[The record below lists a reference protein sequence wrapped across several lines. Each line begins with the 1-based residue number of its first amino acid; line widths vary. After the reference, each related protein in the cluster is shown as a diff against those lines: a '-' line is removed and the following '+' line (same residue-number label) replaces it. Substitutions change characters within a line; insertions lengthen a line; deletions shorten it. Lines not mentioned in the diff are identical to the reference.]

1 MAGNVMT
8 LLSFMIGAFSF
19 LVFCQVQNSNA
30 YPTGAVISAC
40 GDMTPNHGFS
50 AQTSVSPYSITVSS
64 AFYQPGQQMTVTIS
78 TNTGSLA
85 LKGILLQAR
94 RTGTDQI
101 IGTWSLLGTTGF
113 QTLACSGA
121 NSAVTHTSNAD
132 KPAAFQFRWT
142 PPDVNGDD
150 IYMTATFVQTMPVFW
165 VAERTSNIQLETC
178 NANGAKLCG
187 ANGNCESL
195 IGGGINCVCEE
206 GYTGILCTM
215 GPCDSDPCVN
225 GGTCTYSAGDTTFTC
240 SCPPPL
246 GGPTCQTVQDLCNGN
261 LCENEA
267 GCTSAPG
274 ANPPY
279 TCQCQAGFSGFFC
292 GTDNCI
298 TNNDWICNNGTC
310 ETIQGGGIRCNC
322 FEGFTGTVCD
332 QKSTTTTPC
341 NPDPCKNEG
350 VCAIR
355 GDTWYTCT
363 CPATYVGTNCDIPA
377 PCNPSLCEN
386 GGTCTVTD
394 VESYSCACPPL
405 YTGINCQ
412 TSVTSSGDTFPPVV
426 SNCPSDIVRTVPAGT
441 VALMVSWVEPTAND
455 NVGVQTF
462 ESSVPSGTNFPA
474 DTTTNVQYTATDF
487 SGNSD
492 TSCSFTVRVT
502 TEADITPPTVEGCPT
517 DIVHTVTPGTSSRPV
532 TWNEPTATDDGSGLE
547 SFTSSA
553 TSGTNFP
560 ADTTTTVVYRAV
572 DNAGNE
578 DRSCEFTVR
587 IITSSNGA
595 DTVPPIIT
603 NCPADIV
610 ITALPGQQG
619 VEASWIAPS
628 ASDSS
633 GVLSL
638 TPNIPSGTTFSVG
651 FTATIVYTA
660 TDNLGNTDDT
670 TCRFTIT
677 ILSSSGPSVDTT
689 PPTVNNCPLD
699 FTINANAEEQVA
711 PVTWSSPTAF
721 DASGVAS
728 ITSIPVSGSLLPVGE
743 ATIVT
748 FSVADNV
755 GNIDISCRFVATVA
769 ASSSADTT
777 LPTITGCPGDITDT
791 ALPGDNTL
799 SVTWDEPQAS
809 DASGIQSFTPN
820 IQSGFNFPT
829 GRTINVVYTAVDNA
843 GNIQRCGFTVTVNAA
858 SDPCTSSPCQNDGT
872 CLPSGTGFVCMCPIS
887 HTGRLCDVPIVNP
900 CSSTPCQS
908 GGQCNAADDFS
919 SFTCQCVLPYTGTT
933 CNQSPCDSNPCLNG
947 GACGITATGYMCN
960 CPPTHTGERCG
971 DIAPCGLSPCKNNG
985 ICTNDGS
992 TFSCSCPDP
1001 FTGLTCVETKQDCRT
1016 ATACQN
1022 DGNCLINQGTG
1033 VYQCVCPVN
1042 AMGEFCEILTPD
1054 CTNSLPCQNGGTCAL
1069 VLTSYQCQCTPLFE
1083 GDQCGLDITD
1093 CRSPDNSCVNGG
1105 TCMLQSGIYACVCPE
1120 FFQLPRCIVEL
1131 TGCLRDPCQN
1141 GGTCAF
1147 NQNGD
1152 LVCECP
1158 GGYAGP
1164 QCESAITCESSP
1176 CQNGGTCFES
1186 GFGAGYICQCPTN
1199 FTGLVCE
1206 TEKCT
1211 PSTCQNGGTC
1221 IDDTTGFNCQCPAGY
1236 SGDRCDTPDSASPC
1250 DSSPCGGNGATC
1262 LEDGNSQ
1269 SYICICPPGRSPPNC
1284 DGQVQT
1290 CSSSPCQNGGTCS
1303 GDANGYTC
1311 QCPVG
1316 YNGVNCQNPVQ
1327 TCSSSPCQNGG
1338 TCSGDANGYT
1348 CQCPVGYNGVNCQ
1361 NPACDSSPCQND
1373 GTCSGDANGYTCQ
1386 CPVGFDGVNCENTVL
1401 PCESSPCLNGA
1412 TCHNLA
1418 DVLKDLPYSCMCAP
1432 GFNGPSCENVL
1443 NCSSSPC
1450 QNGGMCMEEANGYTC
1465 QCPSMYT
1472 GTNCEVVLPCESSS
1486 PCLNGATC
1494 QNIEDVMNNLPY
1506 TCMCAPGFDGPICD
1520 NESVTCD
1527 DDPCEPGGTCIPLDV
1542 LNQLGLF
1549 YTCFCPDKSSGPN
1562 CTVLTTPASTTTV
1575 TTTTPTPTTTSPT
1588 TPSTELNRTT
1598 PTTEPTTPTT
1608 MLTTSATPELSTPN
1622 DTTCLNGMNCVNG
1635 MCLNAKCDCDD
1646 GYEGD
1651 YCESEIDLCG
1661 LDNPCMN
1668 NGDCITTLGS
1678 YACNCQNGFTGL
1690 RCTIGTDPNDTFTD
1704 DLLLPVWWIVI
1715 IAVIALLIVILL
1727 FIVACTCNL
1736 SSPKGDKEP
1745 LA

>member
-412 TSVTSSGDTFPPVV
+412 TS
-426 SNCPSDIVRTVPAGT
+426 
-441 VALMVSWVEPTAND
+441 
-455 NVGVQTF
+455 
-462 ESSVPSGTNFPA
+462 
-474 DTTTNVQYTATDF
+474 
-487 SGNSD
+487 
-492 TSCSFTVRVT
+492 
-502 TEADITPPTVEGCPT
+502 
-517 DIVHTVTPGTSSRPV
+517 
-532 TWNEPTATDDGSGLE
+532 
-547 SFTSSA
+547 
-553 TSGTNFP
+553 
-560 ADTTTTVVYRAV
+560 
-572 DNAGNE
+572 
-578 DRSCEFTVR
+578 
-587 IITSSNGA
+587 
-595 DTVPPIIT
+595 
-603 NCPADIV
+603 
-610 ITALPGQQG
+610 
-619 VEASWIAPS
+619 
-628 ASDSS
+628 
-633 GVLSL
+633 
-638 TPNIPSGTTFSVG
+638 
-651 FTATIVYTA
+651 
-660 TDNLGNTDDT
+660 
-670 TCRFTIT
+670 
-677 ILSSSGPSVDTT
+677 
-689 PPTVNNCPLD
+689 
-699 FTINANAEEQVA
+699 
-711 PVTWSSPTAF
+711 
-721 DASGVAS
+721 
-728 ITSIPVSGSLLPVGE
+728 
-743 ATIVT
+743 
-748 FSVADNV
+748 
-755 GNIDISCRFVATVA
+755 
-769 ASSSADTT
+769 ADTT

-887 HTGRLCDVPIVNP
+887 HTGRLCDVPIDFCLQANACINGGTCVSESEGFRCICPSTHAGVNCQNVNP

>member
-1 MAGNVMT
+1 M
-8 LLSFMIGAFSF
+8 
-19 LVFCQVQNSNA
+19 
-30 YPTGAVISAC
+30 VIL
-40 GDMTPNHGFS
+40 HL
-50 AQTSVSPYSITVSS
+50 
-64 AFYQPGQQMTVTIS
+64 TIS
-78 TNTGSLA
+78 RNTDSPA
-85 LKGILLQAR
+85 FKGILLQAR
-94 RTGTDQI
+94 RTDTDQI
-101 IGTWSLLGTTGF
+101 IGTWSLAGTTGF
-113 QTLACSGA
+113 QTLACNGA
-121 NSAVTHTSNAD
+121 NSAVTHTNNDD
-132 KPAAFQFRWT
+132 KPAAFQLNWT
-142 PPDVNGDD
+142 PPDVIGAD
-150 IYMTATFVQTMPVFW
+150 IYVTATFVQTRPVFW
-165 VAERTSNIQLETC
+165 VAERTSDIQDTC
-178 NANGAKLCG
+178 NANGANLCG

-195 IGGGINCVCEE
+195 IGGGINCICEE

-246 GGPTCQTVQDLCNGN
+246 GGPTCQTEIDPCANNSCENGATCNPMPNSVNYTCECVIGFSGERCETEINPCDNNSCENGASCNTVVGFITNYTCECPTGFRGEFCEMEIDPCANNSCANGATCKPMPNSVNYTCECVIGFSGERCKTEINPCDNNSCENGASCNTVVGSITNYTCECPTGFSGKFCELEIDPCANNSCENGATCKPMPNSVNYTCECVIGFSGERCEIEINPCDNNSCENGASCNTVVGSITNYTCECPTGFNGKFCELEINPCDNNSCENGASCNTVVGSITNYTCECPTGFSGKFCELEINPCDNNSCENGASCNTVVGSITNYTCECPTGFSGKFCELEIDPCANNSCANGATCNPMPNSVNYTCECVIGFSGERCETEINPCDNNSCENGASCNKVVGSITNYTCECPTGFRGEFCELEIDPCANNSCANGATCKPMPNSVNYTCECVIGFSGERCEIEINPCDNNSCENGASCNTVVGSITNYTCECPTGFSGEFCEMVQDLCNGN

-377 PCNPSLCEN
+377 PCNPSLCQN
-386 GGTCTVTD
+386 GGTCTVTGT
-394 VESYSCACPPL
+394 ESYSCACPPL
-405 YTGINCQ
+405 YTGNNCQ

-791 ALPGDNTL
+791 ALSGEDSL

-820 IQSGFNFPT
+820 IPLMN
-829 GRTINVVYTAVDNA
+829 Y
-843 GNIQRCGFTVTVNAA
+843 
-858 SDPCTSSPCQNDGT
+858 
-872 CLPSGTGFVCMCPIS
+872 
-887 HTGRLCDVPIVNP
+887 
-900 CSSTPCQS
+900 
-908 GGQCNAADDFS
+908 
-919 SFTCQCVLPYTGTT
+919 
-933 CNQSPCDSNPCLNG
+933 LN
-947 GACGITATGYMCN
+947 
-960 CPPTHTGERCG
+960 
-971 DIAPCGLSPCKNNG
+971 
-985 ICTNDGS
+985 
-992 TFSCSCPDP
+992 
-1001 FTGLTCVETKQDCRT
+1001 
-1016 ATACQN
+1016 
-1022 DGNCLINQGTG
+1022 
-1033 VYQCVCPVN
+1033 
-1042 AMGEFCEILTPD
+1042 
-1054 CTNSLPCQNGGTCAL
+1054 
-1069 VLTSYQCQCTPLFE
+1069 
-1083 GDQCGLDITD
+1083 
-1093 CRSPDNSCVNGG
+1093 
-1105 TCMLQSGIYACVCPE
+1105 
-1120 FFQLPRCIVEL
+1120 
-1131 TGCLRDPCQN
+1131 
-1141 GGTCAF
+1141 
-1147 NQNGD
+1147 
-1152 LVCECP
+1152 
-1158 GGYAGP
+1158 
-1164 QCESAITCESSP
+1164 
-1176 CQNGGTCFES
+1176 
-1186 GFGAGYICQCPTN
+1186 
-1199 FTGLVCE
+1199 
-1206 TEKCT
+1206 
-1211 PSTCQNGGTC
+1211 
-1221 IDDTTGFNCQCPAGY
+1221 
-1236 SGDRCDTPDSASPC
+1236 
-1250 DSSPCGGNGATC
+1250 
-1262 LEDGNSQ
+1262 
-1269 SYICICPPGRSPPNC
+1269 
-1284 DGQVQT
+1284 
-1290 CSSSPCQNGGTCS
+1290 
-1303 GDANGYTC
+1303 
-1311 QCPVG
+1311 
-1316 YNGVNCQNPVQ
+1316 
-1327 TCSSSPCQNGG
+1327 
-1338 TCSGDANGYT
+1338 
-1348 CQCPVGYNGVNCQ
+1348 
-1361 NPACDSSPCQND
+1361 
-1373 GTCSGDANGYTCQ
+1373 
-1386 CPVGFDGVNCENTVL
+1386 
-1401 PCESSPCLNGA
+1401 
-1412 TCHNLA
+1412 
-1418 DVLKDLPYSCMCAP
+1418 
-1432 GFNGPSCENVL
+1432 
-1443 NCSSSPC
+1443 
-1450 QNGGMCMEEANGYTC
+1450 
-1465 QCPSMYT
+1465 
-1472 GTNCEVVLPCESSS
+1472 
-1486 PCLNGATC
+1486 
-1494 QNIEDVMNNLPY
+1494 
-1506 TCMCAPGFDGPICD
+1506 
-1520 NESVTCD
+1520 
-1527 DDPCEPGGTCIPLDV
+1527 
-1542 LNQLGLF
+1542 
-1549 YTCFCPDKSSGPN
+1549 
-1562 CTVLTTPASTTTV
+1562 
-1575 TTTTPTPTTTSPT
+1575 
-1588 TPSTELNRTT
+1588 
-1598 PTTEPTTPTT
+1598 
-1608 MLTTSATPELSTPN
+1608 
-1622 DTTCLNGMNCVNG
+1622 
-1635 MCLNAKCDCDD
+1635 
-1646 GYEGD
+1646 
-1651 YCESEIDLCG
+1651 
-1661 LDNPCMN
+1661 
-1668 NGDCITTLGS
+1668 
-1678 YACNCQNGFTGL
+1678 
-1690 RCTIGTDPNDTFTD
+1690 
-1704 DLLLPVWWIVI
+1704 
-1715 IAVIALLIVILL
+1715 
-1727 FIVACTCNL
+1727 
-1736 SSPKGDKEP
+1736 
-1745 LA
+1745 